1 MPSLTTRLQKGVRR
15 RLRRVLRAGSTTGSK
30 PPSPPAVEPPP
41 RLEVRRD
48 FVFRTARRDGTVLEI
63 GPAHNAI
70 LPKRDGFR
78 TKTVDYLD
86 RDGLVEKYR
95 PFEQYDPADI
105 EIVDYVIAVGEPM
118 TSVIDERFD
127 LVLASHVLE
136 HSLSVIDFINDCTSL
151 LAPGGVV
158 SLIVPDHRY
167 CFDRFRERSSLGR
180 VIDAADGRRR
190 THSVGTLA
198 EFSLNAVKHRGATSW
213 AAGHRGEYRFVH
225 TLDEVRANIQNAR
238 GTEYIDVHNWVFSPN
253 HLRLLLD
260 DLHTL
265 GMIAVRETAFQDT
278 IGHEFFLNL
287 TAGGP
292 GPGLFREALVVLADA
307 ERTGMDHPVFE
318 GTAVASAEVAPAD
331 GSQAAANSAG
341 AGAATRE
348 TGR

>member
-1 MPSLTTRLQKGVRR
+1 MPSVATRLRKGVRR
-15 RLRRVLRAGSTTGSK
+15 RIGRVLR
-30 PPSPPAVEPPP
+30 PPPYGAAKSRAPQPPAGDQPS

-48 FVFRTARRDGTVLEI
+48 FVFRTAPRDGTVLEI

-78 TKTVDYLD
+78 TRTVDYLD

-95 PFEQYDPADI
+95 SFKQYDPNDI
-105 EIVDYVIAVGEPM
+105 EAVDYVIAVGEPM
-118 TSVIDERFD
+118 ANVIDERFD
-127 LVLASHVLE
+127 VVLASHVLE
-136 HSLSVIDFINDCTSL
+136 HSLSVIDFINDCTTL

-167 CFDRFRERSSLGR
+167 CFDRFRERSSIGR

-198 EFSLNAVKHRGATSW
+198 EFSLNAVKHRGTTSW

-225 TLDEVRANIQNAR
+225 SPDEVRKNVELAR

-253 HLRLLLD
+253 HLRLLLE
-260 DLHTL
+260 DLHAL
-265 GMIAVRETAFQDT
+265 GLISVREAAFQDT

-287 TAGGP
+287 AVDAP
-292 GPGLFREALVVLADA
+292 GPGLSREALLVLADA

-318 GTAVASAEVAPAD
+318 GSKAAPTAPVAAGGFTAE
-331 GSQAAANSAG
+331 AG
-341 AGAATRE
+341 R
-348 TGR
+348 

>member
-1 MPSLTTRLQKGVRR
+1 MPSVARLRKGVRR
-15 RLRRVLRAGSTTGSK
+15 RLGRVLRPGSATARK
-30 PPSPPAVEPPP
+30 PAPPP
-41 RLEVRRD
+41 TAVDQPSRLDVRRA

-95 PFEQYDPADI
+95 SFTQYDPNDI
-105 EIVDYVIAVGEPM
+105 EEVDYVIGVGEPM
-118 TSVIDERFD
+118 TNAIRDRFD

-151 LAPGGVV
+151 LASGGVV

-167 CFDRFRERSSLGR
+167 TFDRFRERSSIGR
-180 VIDAADGRRR
+180 VIDAADADEGRRR

-198 EFSLNAVKHRGATSW
+198 EFTLNAVKHRGATSW

-225 TLDEVRANIQNAR
+225 SPDEVRENIERAR
-238 GTEYIDVHNWVFSPN
+238 GPEYIDVHNWVFSPN
-253 HLRLLLD
+253 HLRLLLE
-260 DLHTL
+260 DLHGL
-265 GMIAVRETAFQDT
+265 GLISVREAAFQDT

-287 TAGGP
+287 TVDGP
-292 GPGLFREALVVLADA
+292 GPGLSREALIVLGDD

-318 GTAVASAEVAPAD
+318 GSGEPAVSTAT
-331 GSQAAANSAG
+331 
-341 AGAATRE
+341 AATANGVAGGSTPE
-348 TGR
+348 PGR